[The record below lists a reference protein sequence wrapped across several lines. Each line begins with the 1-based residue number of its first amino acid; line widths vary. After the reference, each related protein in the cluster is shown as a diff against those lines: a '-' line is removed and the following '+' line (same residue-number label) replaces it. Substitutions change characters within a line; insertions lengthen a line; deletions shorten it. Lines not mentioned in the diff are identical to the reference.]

1 MYDRLPIKHFTARL
15 EKLEKRYA
23 RELQRHLSIMENG
36 ETVVDLDKRR
46 ARMIAQGKRVRA
58 TNSSVTSSD
67 DV

>member
-23 RELQRHLSIMENG
+23 RELERRTENG

-46 ARMIAQGKRVRA
+46 ARMIAQGKHVRA